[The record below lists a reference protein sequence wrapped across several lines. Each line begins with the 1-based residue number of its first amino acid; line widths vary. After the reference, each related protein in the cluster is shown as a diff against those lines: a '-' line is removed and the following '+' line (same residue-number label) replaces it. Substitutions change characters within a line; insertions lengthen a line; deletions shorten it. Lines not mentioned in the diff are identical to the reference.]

1 MPISTIK
8 PSAAR
13 RLLDDGALL
22 IDVREADEYAR
33 EKIPSAHHMPLS
45 KLDEMNGTVHQ
56 GKTVI
61 FYCRSGARTHAN
73 APRLAGTLIEPREAF
88 ILEGGLNA
96 WRRSGFPVVTDRLQP
111 IELQRQVQIG
121 AGSLAFVGTMLG
133 LLVSPWFFIV
143 PAFVGAGLVTAG
155 ATGFC
160 GMAHLLMRA
169 PWNQADNNSPVR
181 P

>member
-1 MPISTIK
+1 MTLTTIK

-13 RLLDDGALL
+13 RLLEEGALL

-45 KLDEMNGTVHQ
+45 KLDEMDVAVHQ

-61 FYCRSGARTHAN
+61 FYCRSGARTQAN
-73 APRLAGTLIEPREAF
+73 APRLAGTLIEPCEAF

-96 WRRSGFPVVTDRLQP
+96 WRRFGFPVATDRRQP

-121 AGSLAFVGTMLG
+121 AGTLAFVGTMLG
-133 LLVSPWFFIV
+133 LLASPWFFIV

-155 ATGFC
+155 VTGYC
-160 GMAHLLMRA
+160 GMAQLLMRA
-169 PWNQADNNSPVR
+169 PWNQAGNNSPGR